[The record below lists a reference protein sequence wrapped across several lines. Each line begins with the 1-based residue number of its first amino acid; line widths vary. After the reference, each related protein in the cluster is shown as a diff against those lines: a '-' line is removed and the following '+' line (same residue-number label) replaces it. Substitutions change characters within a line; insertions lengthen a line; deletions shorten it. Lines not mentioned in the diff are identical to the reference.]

1 MSVARGKKYLEE
13 TRIKVEEG
21 QRLRTEARILQLK
34 LSELEGRIVELETLT
49 DHLRN
54 KPSSCCLPFVSTL
67 LTTSFL
73 LSIFLFAAY
82 YVFTS
87 PFQATTL

>member
-21 QRLRTEARILQLK
+21 QQRLRTEARIVQLK

-54 KPSSCCLPFVSTL
+54 KPSSRCLPFVSTL

-73 LSIFLFAAY
+73 
-82 YVFTS
+82 
-87 PFQATTL
+87 TTR